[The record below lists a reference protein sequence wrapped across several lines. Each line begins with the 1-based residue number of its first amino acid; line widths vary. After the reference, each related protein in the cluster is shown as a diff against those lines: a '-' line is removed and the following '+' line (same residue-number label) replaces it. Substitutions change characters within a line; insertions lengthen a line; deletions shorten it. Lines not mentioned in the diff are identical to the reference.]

1 MWQWTA
7 GSIVVF
13 FILCVSLSLAH
24 NDRAKIIR
32 LHESTYTQLLEEA
45 AMRSIT
51 ASKTVNPAMA
61 LIEVTRALQ
70 LIEVVHSMQG
80 QQHLSYITGVDTAK
94 MRNTIRTQRAK
105 ITRDL
110 LETFPDWSPSHPM
123 QDAGGMPRATPSL
136 ITPSDTTP
144 AVGNGPSS

>member
-1 MWQWTA
+1 MWQWTL
-7 GSIVVF
+7 GSVVIF
-13 FILCVSLSLAH
+13 LILCVSLSLAH
-24 NDRAKIIR
+24 NDRVKIIC

-70 LIEVVHSMQG
+70 LIEVLHSMQG
-80 QQHLSYITGVDTAK
+80 QQHLSYITGVDSAK
-94 MRNTIRTQRAK
+94 MRNTIRQQRAK

-123 QDAGGMPRATPSL
+123 QDIGGMPRAVLGTPTSE
-136 ITPSDTTP
+136 TPPD
-144 AVGNGPSS
+144 NR

>member
-1 MWQWTA
+1 MWQWTL
-7 GSIVVF
+7 GIVLVFVVLSIS
-13 FILCVSLSLAH
+13 LCLAH
-24 NDRAKIIR
+24 NDRCKIIR
-32 LHESTYTQLLEEA
+32 LHESTYGQLLEEA
-45 AMRSIT
+45 ANRSIT

-80 QQHLSYITGVDTAK
+80 QEHLSYITGVDSARI
-94 MRNTIRTQRAK
+94 RNTIRAQRTK

-123 QDAGGMPRATPSL
+123 QDTGGLSATVSGAQSMNVSPSGDRD
-136 ITPSDTTP
+136 S
-144 AVGNGPSS
+144 